1 MLMNTKYLTALLL
14 VISSSA
20 YAMEKE
26 VVNPNSWD
34 AEKYKANSS
43 RQYAAAMNVLS
54 RIQFNETDH
63 VLDIGCGDGKITREI
78 ANRVPAGMV
87 RGLDASSNMVEAA
100 SKEYAD
106 VKNLFFEHAN
116 IVNYSSEQKFNYA
129 FAFASFSW
137 IKQQQEALI
146 NIANALQPG
155 GTFTSGIANEE
166 SLYLKVRYD
175 IMKTDKW
182 KDFFV
187 DYEVPYYPS
196 NEDKIKKLC
205 ENAGFTA
212 VKVEKNAVSY
222 PMTREK
228 VISFMQAL
236 PVQIDKIPTERQK
249 EFLNDIVDDY
259 IKLAPQK
266 EEGIID
272 LPISGL
278 VVIAKK

>member
-1 MLMNTKYLTALLL
+1 MMNKKYLAALLL
-14 VISSSA
+14 VVGPVA
-20 YAMEKE
+20 AMEKE
-26 VVNPNSWD
+26 VVVNPNSWD

-54 RIQFNETDH
+54 RIKFNETDH
-63 VLDIGCGDGKITREI
+63 VLDVGCGDGKITREI
-78 ANRVPAGMV
+78 ANRVP
-87 RGLDASSNMVEAA
+87 RGIVKGIDGSSNMVNAA
-100 SKEYAD
+100 SKDYAD
-106 VKNLFFEHAN
+106 VKNLLFEHAN
-116 IVNYSSEQKFNYA
+116 IVNYSSEHKFNYV

-137 IKQQQEALI
+137 IKEQQEALI
-146 NIANALQPG
+146 NIANVLKPG

-166 SLYLKVRYD
+166 SPYLKVRYG

-182 KDFFV
+182 KDYFV

-212 VKVEKNAVSY
+212 VTVEKKATSY
-222 PMTREK
+222 PMAREK
-228 VISFMQAL
+228 VIGFMQAL
-236 PVQIDKIPTERQK
+236 PVQIDKIPKERQE
-249 EFLNDIVDDY
+249 EFLNDIIDDY
-259 IKLAPQK
+259 IKIVPQK

-278 VVIAKK
+278 VLIAKK